1 MIIEILDIG
10 YPYKAININ
19 NKWEIVG
26 QKCEPLKL
34 KIRYIDIARGNEND
48 SIYHV
53 VGYSIP
59 INLYPTERP
68 HVALLINKAESLKMN
83 IIQILGTASGL
94 RVRYM
99 LHDNILLPMHIQN
112 KNNAEYVEGHEKEG
126 AKELLKLYKSISS
139 PLSCLY
145 PE

>member
-53 VGYSIP
+53 IGYGIP
-59 INLYPTERP
+59 INLYLTEGHIP
-68 HVALLINKAESLKMN
+68 DLIRKAGSLKMN
-83 IIQILGTASGL
+83 IIQILDRASGL